1 MRELRRQS
9 GAHSFA
15 GIHERVDEHGFL
27 QDRES
32 FQSAPW
38 IVSATKKNHWGNYHA
53 EHQPDM
59 LLIDAAPECQS
70 PACGERRYQYNDH
83 SECQCSVNTDFNSEW
98 KQGPLELDHDQPGDQ
113 IPQHSG
119 DILLDR

>member
-1 MRELRRQS
+1 MGELGCQS
-9 GAHSFA
+9 GADAFA
-15 GIHERVDEHGFL
+15 GRHERVDEHGFL

-83 SECQCSVNTDFNSEW
+83 SECQWSVNTDFNSGSTHKPPER
-98 KQGPLELDHDQPGDQ
+98 DHIQPSNQ
-113 IPQHSG
+113 RFHI
-119 DILLDR
+119 